1 MDVVRGNPTLFMR
14 RDEVEAAWNW
24 VDPILR
30 GWSSYYRKPRPYPAG
45 EDGPEQAHQFIERQ
59 GHSWWQ

>member
-1 MDVVRGNPTLFMR
+1 MR

-30 GWSSYYRKPRPYPAG
+30 GWGSYYRKPRPYPAG

-59 GHSWWQ
+59 GHRWWQ